1 MKRVKV
7 FLISTHIVIIVV
19 FLSSIAFAWAP
30 AVGGTVFSDC
40 QYCGF
45 RGRLTITSYRQAT
58 SSSSGVMSV
67 SCPQCSKI
75 FTRSTRFWGLDWQ
88 EHYSEIGLYDIITI
102 ECSVNN
108 KTELG
113 VINELQPANCFWGIR
128 GAFDHFGHSY
138 NAGFS
143 PLGPPLGHNYIETSR
158 TPATCTTPGFILS
171 TCTRCE
177 GTKRESI
184 PIVPHT
190 WTETSRTPVSCVSG
204 TINYTCSVC
213 SQTKTE
219 PLPADPNAH
228 TWTETSRTPATC
240 LPGSI
245 EYTCSICHDTKI
257 ESIPALENAHTYEIE
272 EIVPAEYDSDGNLL
286 TASYIRY
293 ACSDCGD
300 SYNSTIGGNISGPII
315 NEGEGGTGMGDAT
328 AVLGKT
334 FLSGLWALFGI
345 YVPGFSFTFG
355 QMWLGVLLASIS
367 ILVVRMMFGFGGSGP
382 GGVSSRTGS
391 TNNPKISK
399 ERRHDEF

>member
-1 MKRVKV
+1 MKRVKALV
-7 FLISTHIVIIVV
+7 MIVSLVMSMVSLSTVA
-19 FLSSIAFAWAP
+19 SSIQ
-30 AVGGTVFSDC
+30 VGSANRFYGFCPS
-40 QYCGF
+40 CGEIASIYF
-45 RGRLTITSYRQAT
+45 IEYRQPS
-58 SSSSGVMSV
+58 SSSSGFVKV
-67 SCPQCSKI
+67 HCNTCSQDFSRVTKYWGVDYDVKYSNLGLFDI
-75 FTRSTRFWGLDWQ
+75 VLFTFSG
-88 EHYSEIGLYDIITI
+88 EA
-102 ECSVNN
+102 
-108 KTELG
+108 ELG
-113 VINELQPANCFWGIR
+113 FVNQHILPTCTKSGQFCFRKVSDPTYGLTSGILPLS
-128 GAFDHFGHSY
+128 HSY
-138 NAGFS
+138 
-143 PLGPPLGHNYIETSR
+143 LETNR
-158 TPATCTTPGFILS
+158 TPATCLPGS
-171 TCTRCE
+171 VEYMCSRCSQ
-177 GTKRESI
+177 TKTESL
-184 PIVPHT
+184 PADSNAHT
-190 WTETSRTPVSCVSG
+190 WTETSRTPISCVPG

-219 PLPADPNAH
+219 PLPADLNAH

-245 EYTCSICHDTKI
+245 EYTCSTCHDTKT

-286 TASYIRY
+286 TASYIHY

-328 AVLGKT
+328 AALGKT

-355 QMWLGVLLASIS
+355 QMWLGVLLASVS